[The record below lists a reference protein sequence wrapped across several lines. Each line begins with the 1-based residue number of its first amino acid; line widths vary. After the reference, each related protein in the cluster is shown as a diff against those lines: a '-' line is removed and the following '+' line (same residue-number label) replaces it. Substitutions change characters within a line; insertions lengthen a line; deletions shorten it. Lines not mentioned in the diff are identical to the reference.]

1 MIPLSPSVYPA
12 LVPQVYIPRGLPT
25 IAFFPSLALFAFW
38 LRSSVVSVLFS
49 LISEIVLRDN
59 SMIKFIF
66 GIRWRLPV
74 LAYSLRHR
82 VTGLTLPPV
91 DANLFHHWLQL
102 VWSLEEEVDCL
113 IL

>member
-1 MIPLSPSVYPA
+1 
-12 LVPQVYIPRGLPT
+12 
-25 IAFFPSLALFAFW
+25 
-38 LRSSVVSVLFS
+38 
-49 LISEIVLRDN
+49 
-59 SMIKFIF
+59 MIKFIF